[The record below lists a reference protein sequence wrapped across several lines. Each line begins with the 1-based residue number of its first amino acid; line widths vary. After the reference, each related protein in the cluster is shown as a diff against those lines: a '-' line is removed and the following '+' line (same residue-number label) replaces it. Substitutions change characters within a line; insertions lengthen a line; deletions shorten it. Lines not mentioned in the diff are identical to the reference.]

1 MCGTILSMRGQREP
15 MRGKQIKYAS
25 ILILAILATTNAVA
39 SDFEEIHEFSL
50 ASHGIDT
57 LRVDN
62 GSGYVEIVGVDGL
75 DEISITATLVL
86 EDTDDKKAQ
95 KIIERDLVLTL
106 AEDSDI
112 AVLTAYFE
120 HQGLFN
126 FDGRGRVNLDIR
138 MPSRMHL
145 DLDDGSGSVKI
156 DGVQG
161 DIFVDDGSGSIALA
175 NVGGQVVIDDGS
187 GSISARGVGG
197 DLSIN
202 DGSGSI
208 KVRDVA
214 GSVTIDDG
222 SGSID
227 VQDVENDLIIVDD
240 GSGSL
245 EYAGISGDVVTNS

>member
-1 MCGTILSMRGQREP
+1 MKST
-15 MRGKQIKYAS
+15 S
-25 ILILAILATTNAVA
+25 ILLLMIFAAANAAA
-39 SDFEEIHEFSL
+39 SDYEEVRELGLGSR
-50 ASHGIDT
+50 GIDT

-86 EDTDDKKAQ
+86 EDTGAEKAK
-95 KIIERDLVLTL
+95 KIIESDLVRTL
-106 AEDSDI
+106 DENSDSV
-112 AVLTAYFE
+112 VLTAYFE
-120 HQGLFN
+120 RKGLFN
-126 FDGRGRVNLDIR
+126 FGSSGLVNLDIR

-145 DLDDGSGSVKI
+145 DLDDGSGSIKI
-156 DGVQG
+156 DGVHG
-161 DIFVDDGSGSIALA
+161 DISVDDGSGSLALA
-175 NVGGQVVIDDGS
+175 NVGGQVIIDDGS

-208 KVRDVA
+208 KVHDVA
-214 GSVTIDDG
+214 GSVTVDDG
-222 SGSID
+222 SGSIN

-245 EYAGISGDVVTNS
+245 DYSGISGDVITDS

>member
-1 MCGTILSMRGQREP
+1 MRCARIFILTFLVT
-15 MRGKQIKYAS
+15 A
-25 ILILAILATTNAVA
+25 NAAA
-39 SDFEEIHEFSL
+39 SDFEEIREFSM
-50 ASHGIDT
+50 ASRGIDT

-75 DEISITATLVL
+75 DQISVTATLVL
-86 EDTDDKKAQ
+86 EDTSDEKAQ

-106 AEDSDI
+106 DENSDV
-112 AVLTAYFE
+112 AVLTAYFK
-120 HQGLFN
+120 HRGIFN
-126 FDGRGRVNLDIR
+126 FSSAGLVNLDIR
-138 MPSRMHL
+138 MPSTMHL
-145 DLDDGSGSVKI
+145 DLDDGSGSIKI
-156 DGVQG
+156 DGVRG
-161 DIFVDDGSGSIALA
+161 DLSVDDGSGSLTLT

-187 GSISARGVGG
+187 GPISVRDVGG

-208 KVRDVA
+208 DVHGVA
-214 GSVTIDDG
+214 GSVTVDDG

-245 EYAGISGDVVTNS
+245 DYGGISGDVITDS